1 MGALEWL
8 RTAQLWLGPIAVI
21 LNFVIAA
28 VGFPV
33 AIWRARKWLV
43 NILGAAQSAFTESRR
58 AANQADAA
66 VTESKNAAKHADTAQ
81 DNSRQAARAVEWL
94 AGEYAKSNTRA
105 EYLAERTNTLLGVVA
120 RQRARHPE
128 DFPDDDTNTDDAA
141 YATGRHRLHTNMI
154 HTHEQDTV

>member
-1 MGALEWL
+1 MLEVLQGAQ
-8 RTAQLWLGPIAVI
+8 AWLGPIAVL

-43 NILGAAQSAFTESRR
+43 NILGFAQASAASSNR
-58 AANQADAA
+58 AANRADEA
-66 VTESKNAAKHADTAQ
+66 VAESKNAARHADTAQ
-81 DNSRQAARAVEWL
+81 DNSRQTAAAVEWL

-105 EYLAERTNTLLGVVA
+105 EYLAEKTNTLFGVVA

-128 DFPDDDTNTDDAA
+128 DFEDDQDADDAA
-141 YATGRHRLHTNMI
+141 YVTGRHRLHTAMI
-154 HTHEQDTV
+154 ATHEQDTV